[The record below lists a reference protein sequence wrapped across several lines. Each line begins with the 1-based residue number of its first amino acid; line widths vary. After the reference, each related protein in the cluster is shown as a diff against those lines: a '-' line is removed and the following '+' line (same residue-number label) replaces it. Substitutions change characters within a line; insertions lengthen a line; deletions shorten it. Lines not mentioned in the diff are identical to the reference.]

1 MMRSRFKNRTSRGF
15 TLLEVMLAFVILAS
29 AMGLLI
35 AMLSKGLG
43 QVQQAQGETEA
54 TMYAQSLLDQIG
66 MLEPI
71 APGRREGDFDHGR
84 YHYQLEITETE
95 DPAPPPPPAT
105 GNGPAPSAIVEGG
118 AKLYRIALA
127 VHWGDNRPAQQ
138 LKFVTLRARTPQAD
152 QPGQPDPAGAQ

>member
-1 MMRSRFKNRTSRGF
+1 VTQSRQQKKASRGF

-35 AMLSKGLG
+35 AMLSNGLG

-54 TMYAQSLLDQIG
+54 TLYAQSFLDQIG

-71 APGRREGDFDHGR
+71 TPGRREGDFDHGR

-95 DPAPPPPPAT
+95 DPSPAPPPT
-105 GNGPAPSAIVEGG
+105 GNGPAPSALVEGG
-118 AKLYRIALA
+118 AKLYRVALA
-127 VHWGDNRPAQQ
+127 VRWGENRPAHA
-138 LKFVTLRARTPQAD
+138 LKFVTLRARNPQAD
-152 QPGQPDPAGAQ
+152 QPGQSGAQ